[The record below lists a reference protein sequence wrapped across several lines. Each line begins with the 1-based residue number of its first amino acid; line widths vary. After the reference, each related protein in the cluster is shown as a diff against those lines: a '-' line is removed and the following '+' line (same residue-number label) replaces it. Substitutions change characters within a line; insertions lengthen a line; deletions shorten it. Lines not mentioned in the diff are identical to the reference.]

1 MNGKKTF
8 TLILTVALAAFFIGP
23 NGLGKLFGFMG
34 TDVDA
39 LAEMFLLPTG
49 FMKLVGA
56 LELAGGVGLLLPRT
70 RKLAA
75 LGLVGL
81 MIGAVGTHIR
91 APATIGMLPLPL
103 LTGAALV
110 VLLRLNGAATASGT
124 D

>member
-1 MNGKKTF
+1 MNGKKTL
-8 TLILTVALAAFFIGP
+8 TLVLTVALAAFFILP

-39 LAEMFLLPTG
+39 LAEMFLLPAG

-91 APATIGMLPLPL
+91 APATMGMLPLPL

-110 VLLRLNGAATASGT
+110 VLLKLNGAATAVGT